1 VVQVKGVCQQPCF
14 RNYTMCPATIV
25 NVLSFGTASSNG
37 TSRKT
42 SNKVRFRNFPDC
54 AARIAQLFRRIA
66 RLGLRNFAR
75 AVSQVCTTLLAQLL
89 LTDCASF
96 FAQFRPPACATLQLQ
111 FTQAILTLP
120 KLKLTPA
127 VHKGAMISKLPPHI
141 NRTRGVHKGKMI
153 SKVLR

>member
-1 VVQVKGVCQQPCF
+1 MVQVKGVCQQPCF

-66 RLGLRNFAR
+66 LLGLRSFAC

-89 LTDCASF
+89 LT
-96 FAQFRPPACATLQLQ
+96 TLQLQ

-120 KLKLTPA
+120 KLKLTR
-127 VHKGAMISKLPPHI
+127 AMISKLPPHI
-141 NRTRGVHKGKMI
+141 NRTRDVHKGKMI